1 MQTLRTYI
9 SCGRSASA
17 ASEQLHIHKST
28 FFYRM
33 NKIAEILDVDIYDAD
48 RLFAY
53 EFSFRMMDYLK
64 RRGTV
69 DSIDFM

>member
-1 MQTLRTYI
+1 
-9 SCGRSASA
+9 
-17 ASEQLHIHKST
+17 
-28 FFYRM
+28 M
-33 NKIAEILDVDIYDAD
+33 NKIAEILDVNIYDAD

-64 RRGTV
+64 HRGTV